1 MLELNSVVNV
11 RPLVRKPEHIK
22 SEYPCFVSDKLIR
35 AVDRGI
41 INSICVEV
49 EKTEYIK
56 NVLTAAAVIY
66 LFVIALFKVGA
77 QI

>member
-1 MLELNSVVNV
+1 M
-11 RPLVRKPEHIK
+11 
-22 SEYPCFVSDKLIR
+22 SDKLIR

-41 INSICVEV
+41 INSICAEV